1 MERLLDLD
9 TAKINKESA
18 KEIEVDNRFNS
29 LDIEGMESPTT
40 NNVKNLYSKKNT
52 AAPLLP
58 ILDIYTKDY
67 KIDLVK
73 QGAKIYLLIATLH
86 DGNRFVFLSEDDND
100 WSPIGEFYNRDLLL
114 PLDKSPLTVGLISLI
129 KESPSQWA
137 NKSFTYKIK
146 PVESQI
152 KKRR

>member
-1 MERLLDLD
+1 MERILDLD
-9 TAKINKESA
+9 TAKVNKDLV
-18 KEIEVDNRFNS
+18 KEIEVDNRFNT
-29 LDIEGMESPTT
+29 LDIEGMESPVKD
-40 NNVKNLYSKKNT
+40 NVKNIYSKKN
-52 AAPLLP
+52 APISLLP
-58 ILDIYTKDY
+58 VLDIYTKDY

-86 DGNRFVFLSEDDND
+86 DGNRFVFLSENDND